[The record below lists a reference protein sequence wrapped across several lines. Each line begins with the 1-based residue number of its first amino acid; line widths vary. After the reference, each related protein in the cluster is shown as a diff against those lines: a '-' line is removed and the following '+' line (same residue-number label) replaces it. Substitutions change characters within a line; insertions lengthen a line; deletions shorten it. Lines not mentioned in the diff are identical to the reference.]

1 MVFPNVLA
9 ATKYAFIDFSNKHL
23 NEVYVWLWLSESVLG
38 ILFVFDATLHLW
50 TILKRVQHNIKRL
63 IQRNEVEVPYV
74 NFGLR
79 LSQIP
84 NVLLAE
90 LCASK
95 VEFVANQPNVLG
107 VTSVSVHIL
116 IEMRKVFK
124 VDWPAYSYKFLDNFE
139 EFRVTFLVLVLVLA
153 TAQHEHHSD
162 FLGDTS
168 HL

>member
-1 MVFPNVLA
+1 M
-9 ATKYAFIDFSNKHL
+9 
-23 NEVYVWLWLSESVLG
+23 
-38 ILFVFDATLHLW
+38 
-50 TILKRVQHNIKRL
+50 KRVQHNVKRL

-116 IEMRKVFK
+116 IEMCKVFK
-124 VDWPAYSYKFLDNFE
+124 VNWSAHFYKFLDNFE
-139 EFRVTFLVLVLVLA
+139 EFRVAFLVLVLVLA